1 MLKLPIS
8 LPDPCRNV
16 APAIAPPTVRQDCDQ
31 LQANES
37 RLPLRVNARPP
48 ITPHPPTP
56 LGFAWLWFIEQRK
69 REREKKR
76 SEKRDRAR
84 ARKPDSKGFVFA
96 GKTSLSSAILTAG
109 CQATTNSAG
118 IVLKRS
124 INCRTVVRI

>member
-1 MLKLPIS
+1 MLTLPIS

-84 ARKPDSKGFVFA
+84 ARKPDSEGLCVCRQN
-96 GKTSLSSAILTAG
+96 ILI
-109 CQATTNSAG
+109 Q
-118 IVLKRS
+118 R
-124 INCRTVVRI
+124 

>member
-1 MLKLPIS
+1 MLTLPFCW
-8 LPDPCRNV
+8 PDPCRNV

-31 LQANES
+31 LKANES

-96 GKTSLSSAILTAG
+96 GKTSLSGAILIG
-109 CQATTNSAG
+109 GGQAPPKPGGNSP
-118 IVLKRS
+118 
-124 INCRTVVRI
+124 